1 MRILL
6 IAALVSSV
14 AVAGCRGG
22 EKNTSTAANNSASAN
37 GSGSASGGAGGG
49 AGGGTADKFL
59 QMARTRCEQAIR
71 DNPGAPK
78 GFDAA
83 GTCNCAIDSALAKQA
98 DPASYARSPEGQQ
111 ALMKAMVSCGE
122 QRMGG
127 AGGAARGNS
136 AGAAA
141 QEEGEEK

>member
-22 EKNTSTAANNSASAN
+22 EKNTSTAASNSASAN

-49 AGGGTADKFL
+49 GTADAFRQL
-59 QMARTRCEQAIR
+59 ARTQCQQAIQN
-71 DNPGAPK
+71 NPSAPK

-83 GTCNCAIDSALAKQA
+83 GTCDCAIQEAFGSQA
-98 DPASYARSPEGQQ
+98 DPLTFARSPEGQQ
-111 ALMKAMVSCGE
+111 ALTRAIISCGQ

-127 AGGAARGNS
+127 AAGGNS

-141 QEEGEEK
+141 QEEGEDK